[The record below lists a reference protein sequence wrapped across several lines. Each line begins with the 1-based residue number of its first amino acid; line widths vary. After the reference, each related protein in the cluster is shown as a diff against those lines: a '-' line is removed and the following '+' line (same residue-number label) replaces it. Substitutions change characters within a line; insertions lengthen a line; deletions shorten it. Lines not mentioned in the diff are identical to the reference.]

1 MTLNQGTHFVPAR
14 PKNVEGQPET
24 MLLLETPCCIRFC
37 FCIDKDVPAPPEFAI
52 SDWLYDIL
60 SGYTSKFELPLVLEK
75 FRGSVNCNNHESLN
89 LRVYHWIK
97 DSN

>member
-1 MTLNQGTHFVPAR
+1 MPQKPHSSENQPG
-14 PKNVEGQPET
+14 
-24 MLLLETPCCIRFC
+24 IRATQ
-37 FCIDKDVPAPPEFAI
+37 IQQGPQNLINP
-52 SDWLYDIL
+52 DWLYDIL

-75 FRGSVNCNNHESLN
+75 FRGSVNCNKHESLN